1 MLLVVCPAPAVDR
14 VAVVDFAPR
23 RTLRPLRSFEW
34 PGGSGVHAAHVAHQL
49 GADVE
54 VVGFVGGMYG
64 ERFSELVRNHGLT
77 LTALASS
84 VETRS
89 TFTLIDRMQGN
100 LFDCAVSGREPSDRS
115 GSRLLEA
122 VEAALPRA
130 DLLVVSGS
138 LPLGVPETVH
148 GDLVALAR
156 EHGVRVVA
164 DLTGTA
170 LVAALGARPWL
181 VKPSLEELQ
190 RDGVTSG
197 RGPDVVELAQSWV
210 ADGTEHVCVSLGAVG
225 VLWVSASGC
234 RRIGIAPARAYN
246 TVGCG
251 DTVVG
256 ALAAKVLEGEAVE
269 LALRQAVAAA
279 TANLA
284 RDEPGHCTPQEV
296 TELLPETFVEDL
308 DGAGLDRLLKAERLG
323 KEGSGAEPGSVV
335 PGLL

>member
-23 RTLRPLRSFEW
+23 TTLRPLRSFEW

-49 GADVE
+49 GVE
-54 VVGFVGGMYG
+54 VEVIGFVGGLYG
-64 ERFSELVRNHGLT
+64 ERFKELVRDHGLA

-84 VETRS
+84 AETRS
-89 TFTLIDRMQGN
+89 TFTLVDRVQGN
-100 LFDCAVSGREPSDRS
+100 LFDCAVPGREPSH
-115 GSRLLEA
+115 GSELRLLEA
-122 VEAALPRA
+122 VEGALPRA

-138 LPLGVPETVH
+138 LPVGVPETVH
-148 GDLVALAR
+148 PALVALAR
-156 EHGVRVVA
+156 KHGVRVVA

-197 RGPDVVELAQSWV
+197 RGRDVVGLAQSWV
-210 ADGTEHVCVSLGAVG
+210 AGGTEHVCVSLGAHG
-225 VLWVSASGC
+225 VLWASADGC
-234 RRIGIAPARAYN
+234 RRIGIAPASAYN

-251 DTVVG
+251 DTLVG
-256 ALAAKVLEGEAVE
+256 ALAATVLKGDDVE
-269 LALRQAVAAA
+269 LALRRGVAAA

-284 RDEPGHCTPQEV
+284 RDEPGHCRPDEV
-296 TELLPETFVEDL
+296 KELLPRTFVEEL
-308 DGAGLDRLLKAERLG
+308 DAAGLDRLL
-323 KEGSGAEPGSVV
+323 EP
-335 PGLL
+335 PHA